1 MELEKIIRKSKGKI
15 SVDWEKFFEVE
26 RSRDED
32 GYQKLLDMLKKEKVL
47 TFSEENSYMILA
59 GGLDG
64 SPLSHGLLR
73 MYFPEKDD
81 ALRYAS
87 AKYSGAMYEVR
98 IAQFV
103 PDRIKKRD

>member
-1 MELEKIIRKSKGKI
+1 
-15 SVDWEKFFEVE
+15 
-26 RSRDED
+26 
-32 GYQKLLDMLKKEKVL
+32 
-47 TFSEENSYMILA
+47 MILA